1 MPRFYFPFRPGTYN
15 EKWERGGTDF
25 GRRTS
30 PISGKIVSH
39 GGIDIGAEA
48 GTDVLALKRGVVRGL
63 RLDHHSAGT
72 YITIEHAGDYWSRYL
87 HLREPLVEEG
97 DKVRSEQVIAL
108 SGGVPGEFG
117 SGNTT
122 GPHLHLE
129 LWKGEPYKG
138 GERLD
143 PTDYLRE
150 ARKKGAVLVKV
161 AGVAAV
167 GGLLFAALRYRR
179 RR

>member
-1 MPRFYFPFRPGTYN
+1 MARFFFPFRPGTYN
-15 EKWERGGTDF
+15 EKWKRGGTDF

-30 PISGKIVSH
+30 PISGEIVSP

-48 GTDVLALKRGVVRGL
+48 GTDVLALQRGTVRKL
-63 RLDHHSAGT
+63 RLDHATAGT
-72 YITIEHAGDYWSRYL
+72 YITIEHPGDFWSRYL
-87 HLREPLVEEG
+87 HLREPFVEEG
-97 DKVRSEQVIAL
+97 DSVRREQVIAL
-108 SGGVPGEFG
+108 SGGEPGEFG

-129 LWKGEPYKG
+129 LWRGEPYSG

-143 PTDYLRE
+143 PTDYLLA

-161 AGVAAV
+161 LGVAAV
-167 GGLLFAALRYRR
+167 GGLLFAAIRHRR